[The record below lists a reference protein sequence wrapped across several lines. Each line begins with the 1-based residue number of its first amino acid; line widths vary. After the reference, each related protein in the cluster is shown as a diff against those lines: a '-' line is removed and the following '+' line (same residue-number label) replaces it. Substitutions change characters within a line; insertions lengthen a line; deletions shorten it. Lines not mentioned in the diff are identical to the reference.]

1 MEKRGFVFL
10 FICLL
15 VIKIVISNP
24 LTVVSNKSGEQ
35 QVKEALKKAEQ
46 EAEKAA
52 KDNKTKEPSE
62 NDDRSLQTTKTEMP
76 ESSNDNNDEQANK
89 RMKAMA
95 AKLNNL
101 VLKFQRKVMANKLH
115 NALQRRVALVKA
127 GKKALQAGKEAPGT
141 LKSSTMD
148 LNGLDMGIMRTFLQT
163 QRMLN
168 SKNGMTFGN
177 SLASPNNGYK
187 EDTKLEDRLALEAE
201 EEKKVKDGETYDDD
215 GGYGDSMKNYA
226 GTTSLSPKEQAS
238 QEMQR
243 YNALISSESSREL
256 SQIQDEITKA
266 TQTSMGKV
274 SVQGENPTA
283 PFEQSQPK
291 ELSLGSLGNLG
302 GLGGA
307 SFAGFGNNAGI
318 GSLDGGLSTGSLSS
332 TPGLSGISLGGQ
344 SESTTETSQDPSLA
358 GAIDVNP
365 MEGAQNGDQQ
375 LAGLQGA
382 GAEIQGQNG
391 DGNQV
396 FGGEQAQMQTAFNK
410 KSKISKQTT
419 REEKK
424 QKGHHGRKRHEKKG
438 H

>member
-148 LNGLDMGIMRTFLQT
+148 LNGLD
-163 QRMLN
+163 
-168 SKNGMTFGN
+168 

-307 SFAGFGNNAGI
+307 SFAGFGNNAGM